1 MSKEL
6 KDCSLDVLCFFFLL
20 TGLEH
25 VREQMNDVSRLR
37 EMVEDL
43 QQRMRQTYTDLKAK
57 HTKELLLLKET
68 KNEKQNSRD
77 HMGNQEWKNEQRDHF
92 PTGNLMRIGQF
103 KSGSKAET
111 YAHNSNNSVEEYF
124 DNLK

>member
-1 MSKEL
+1 
-6 KDCSLDVLCFFFLL
+6 
-20 TGLEH
+20 
-25 VREQMNDVSRLR
+25 MNDVSRLR

-77 HMGNQEWKNEQRDHF
+77 HMGNQEWKNEQQITF
-92 PTGNLMRIGQF
+92 PQGT
-103 KSGSKAET
+103 
-111 YAHNSNNSVEEYF
+111 
-124 DNLK
+124 

>member
-1 MSKEL
+1 MF
-6 KDCSLDVLCFFFLL
+6 CVFFFLL

-92 PTGNLMRIGQF
+92 PRGNLMRIGQF